1 LEIPKP
7 IHVPDDQIRLEKV
20 GCPKCGSSEWNLLFN
35 AKDRL
40 TDYAGVFGVVRCR
53 KCSLVYLNPR
63 PTRGSLKHF
72 YPHSYYGV
80 MERLPGVEAFTLGGA
95 IRAAQLHTVLDYPS
109 APILESFPL
118 IRLACHPKLK
128 WLWRFSYSVRPRG
141 IEFIPRYIPHGKIL
155 SVGFGG
161 IAELESLRKL
171 GWEVWG
177 IDVDEELVRGARENG
192 FSASVAPSISD
203 AGLPDNSFDAVLMSH
218 VLEHLSDPFTEI
230 AEVMRVLKPGGLFQV
245 VVPRHDSLY
254 ASLFGR
260 FRYQAA
266 QGKSRQGRI
275 LYCFDIQLLHGLWAS
290 LWICLCD
297 FRKLSCPLLYS

>member
-1 LEIPKP
+1 
-7 IHVPDDQIRLEKV
+7 
-20 GCPKCGSSEWNLLFN
+20 
-35 AKDRL
+35 
-40 TDYAGVFGVVRCR
+40 
-53 KCSLVYLNPR
+53 
-63 PTRGSLKHF
+63 
-72 YPHSYYGV
+72 

-260 FRYQAA
+260 NWIGWDVPRHLVDFDTRQLRESLVKAGFSIVSISSYSTVYGPAYGFVYA
-266 QGKSRQGRI
+266 ISENFHAHYFIPKFWSRV
-275 LYCFDIQLLHGLWAS
+275 LLIPSG
-290 LWICLCD
+290 
-297 FRKLSCPLLYS
+297 LLYVLSVLVRRGDNLCVVARK